1 MPSKGSSGRRSCLAR
16 SFTPP
21 RGSRPGGCSPTAA
34 GCCAPS
40 AWVRA
45 ALRRSARPM
54 RSPTACIGRGST
66 TAGTSVTAP
75 LSARAA
81 PPEALMPFE
90 HPSPHVIELEVQARD
105 IDAYDHVNNA
115 VYLTWLD
122 RAAWSHSAAL
132 GVPLEKCVA
141 LRRGMAALRTE
152 IDFVRAALRG
162 DRVRVATWIAVA
174 DRLRVERRFQVLRAA
189 DGRRTAR
196 PRPEYVC
203 INLDSGRAVR
213 MPELF
218 ARAYVV
224 TAG

>member
-1 MPSKGSSGRRSCLAR
+1 
-16 SFTPP
+16 
-21 RGSRPGGCSPTAA
+21 
-34 GCCAPS
+34 
-40 AWVRA
+40 
-45 ALRRSARPM
+45 
-54 RSPTACIGRGST
+54 
-66 TAGTSVTAP
+66 
-75 LSARAA
+75 
-81 PPEALMPFE
+81 MPFE
-90 HPSPHVIELEVQARD
+90 HPSPHVIELEVEARD

-189 DGRRTAR
+189 DGATLARART
-196 PRPEYVC
+196 EYVC

-224 TAG
+224 TPANQ